1 MVNIKHKLEIEAS
14 PETIYGNLTTQNGL
28 AGWWTP
34 DTNAKPEVNS
44 ILRFGFG
51 PSYFK
56 EMKVIAL
63 DSERKVEWKCITGTE
78 EWIGTTIT
86 FILEKA
92 DTKTILH
99 FSHDNWDSPTAMF
112 SQCSYDWAMFLRSLK
127 HLCEKRKGL
136 PFPDQH
142 Q

>member
-1 MVNIKHKLEIEAS
+1 MVNIRHKLEVNAS
-14 PETIYGNLTTQNGL
+14 LATVFEKLTSQNGL

-34 DTNAKPEVNS
+34 DTNAKAEVNS

-51 PSYFK
+51 SSYFK

-63 DSERKVEWKCITGTE
+63 EPEKKVEWKCITGTE
-78 EWIGTTIT
+78 EWIGTTIAFRLQKEDNRT
-86 FILEKA
+86 MIY
-92 DTKTILH
+92 
-99 FSHDNWDSPTAMF
+99 FSHNNWESYTPMF

-127 HLCEKRKGL
+127 HLCEKGKGF

>member
-1 MVNIKHKLEIEAS
+1 MVNIKHQLEIMA
-14 PETIYGNLTTQNGL
+14 PAETVFVNLTTQNGL
-28 AGWWTP
+28 ASWWTP
-34 DTNAKPEVNS
+34 DTNAKAEVSS

-56 EMKVIAL
+56 EMKVIVLEL
-63 DSERKVEWKCITGTE
+63 DKKVEWKCIAGTE
-78 EWIGTTIT
+78 EWIGTTIE
-86 FILEKA
+86 FIIQKEDKR
-92 DTKTILH
+92 TKVY
-99 FSHDNWDSPTAMF
+99 FSHNNWESHTPMF

-127 HLCEKRKGL
+127 HLCEKEKGF

>member
-1 MVNIKHKLEIEAS
+1 MVNIRHKLEIQAS
-14 PETIYGNLTTQNGL
+14 AETVFVNLTTQNGL

-34 DTNAKPEVNS
+34 DTNAKAEVNS

-56 EMKVIAL
+56 EMKVTEL
-63 DSERKVEWKCITGTE
+63 KPGKKVEWKCITGTE
-78 EWIGTTIT
+78 EWIGTTIKFT
-86 FILEKA
+86 LEKV
-92 DTKTILH
+92 DTKTIVD
-99 FSHDNWDSPTAMF
+99 FSHDNWDSQTSMF

-127 HLCEKRKGL
+127 HLCEKGKGL
-136 PFPDQH
+136 PFPNQH

>member
-1 MVNIKHKLEIEAS
+1 MANIRHQLQVQAPAEAVFV
-14 PETIYGNLTTQNGL
+14 NLTTQNGL

-34 DTNAKPEVNS
+34 DVNAKAEVGS

-56 EMKVIAL
+56 EMKVMKL
-63 DSERKVEWKCITGTE
+63 GPEKKVEWKCIVGAE
-78 EWIGTTIT
+78 EWIGTTIQFT
-86 FILEKA
+86 LEKA
-92 DTKTILH
+92 DAKTIVH
-99 FSHDNWDSPTAMF
+99 FSHDNWESLTPMF

-127 HLCEKRKGL
+127 HLCEKGKGF